1 MKKIKDLDLENMEF
15 IHGAHNVYRT
25 NEFIVKQKLINSFN
39 EKTMI
44 TRLVSEDTYYT
55 RTEKRDAE
63 YEVLFVERG
72 KEINGKRIHSSMYTR
87 TYVE

>member
-1 MKKIKDLDLENMEF
+1 MEF
-15 IHGAHNVYRT
+15 IHEAHNVYRT
-25 NEFIVKQKLINSFN
+25 SEFIVKQKLINSFN

-44 TRLVSEDTYYT
+44 TRLVSEDTYYV

-63 YEVLFVERG
+63 YEILFADRG

-87 TYVE
+87 KYVD